1 LPHWLQLTELTQA
14 DIIRGDAVALAIV
27 ALVQSGG
34 GMWSGTTG
42 ELFTAMQT
50 HKPDDARHWPANERA
65 LGKRIV
71 KVSPPLRSSGISP
84 QKTRGANGT
93 NWTFLQVALPGQNDA
108 DEVNADD
115 IGPVSLFES

>member
-1 LPHWLQLTELTQA
+1 
-14 DIIRGDAVALAIV
+14 V
-27 ALVQSGG
+27 ALVQAGG